1 MLKVYIC
8 KHESKFVESLEI
20 YNSKY
25 MICIYKFRTLDL
37 YI

>member
-1 MLKVYIC
+1 MLKIYIC
-8 KHESKFVESLEI
+8 KYKSKFVESLKI

-25 MICIYKFRTLDL
+25 VICIYKFKFLDS

>member
-1 MLKVYIC
+1 MLEIYMC
-8 KHESKFVESLEI
+8 KYKSKFVESLKI

-25 MICIYKFRTLDL
+25 IICIYKFIILYL

>member
-1 MLKVYIC
+1 MLGIYMC
-8 KHESKFVESLEI
+8 KYKSKFVESLKI

-25 MICIYKFRTLDL
+25 IICIYKFRTLNL

>member
-8 KHESKFVESLEI
+8 KYGSKFVESLEI
-20 YNSKY
+20 YNSKC
-25 MICIYKFRTLDL
+25 MICIYKFRILDF

>member
-1 MLKVYIC
+1 MYKY
-8 KHESKFVESLEI
+8 KSKFIESLEI

-25 MICIYKFRTLDL
+25 VICIYKFRVLDL